1 MTGAV
6 VAGHR
11 VIRAVVTRDVVTRD
25 VVTWAVV
32 TRAVVTPPRVGT
44 GDLRRP

>member
-1 MTGAV
+1 MTSEV
-6 VAGHR
+6 MAGPR
-11 VIRAVVTRDVVTRD
+11 VSRAVVTRDVVTRD